1 VSHEGECPRLL
12 PFIIGNSACTSR
24 VGGKPE
30 QAGRVTCLECRW
42 LAPLRVSGE
51 VRDRAHAEQVCLRR
65 TAGPADRQAE
75 DRGQDDRGGEPGEQG
90 EGAPENRRL
99 GTPSAMRDGR
109 ADLRLADER
118 VLARGDVATLVSPFS
133 TDFKGAPS
141 ARQAGAG
148 PGRSHEYARDM
159 HGERGRR
166 SGLCCCGRGDG
177 VSCRRWREAWPASSC
192 AVAHRRG
199 ALLRCPA
206 FHRFTA
212 MSATSKKPRAKR
224 RRSPTG
230 HR

>member
-1 VSHEGECPRLL
+1 LNPTAVKYPRFGDIHPVTIAKRTRYGVSHEGECPRLL

-42 LAPLRVSGE
+42 LAPLRVI
-51 VRDRAHAEQVCLRR
+51 
-65 TAGPADRQAE
+65 
-75 DRGQDDRGGEPGEQG
+75 
-90 EGAPENRRL
+90 GAP
-99 GTPSAMRDGR
+99 GR
-109 ADLRLADER
+109 
-118 VLARGDVATLVSPFS
+118 
-133 TDFKGAPS
+133 
-141 ARQAGAG
+141 AG

-159 HGERGRR
+159 HGERERR

-177 VSCRRWREAWPASSC
+177 VSRRRWREAWPASSC
-192 AVAHRRG
+192 AVTHRRG
-199 ALLRCPA
+199 ASLRCPA

-212 MSATSKKPRAKR
+212 MSATSKKPRTKR